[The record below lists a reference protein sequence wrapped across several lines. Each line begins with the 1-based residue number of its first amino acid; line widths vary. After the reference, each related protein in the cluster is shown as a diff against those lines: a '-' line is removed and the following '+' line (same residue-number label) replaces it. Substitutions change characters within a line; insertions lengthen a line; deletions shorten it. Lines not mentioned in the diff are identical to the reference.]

1 MKSWCGAMTTG
12 SKIGIVCC
20 SNGQWRENEKK
31 LSDLDG
37 TLRKIGLIPVW
48 SRHIFVKDTFR
59 SGTGEERADD
69 LMKFYEDGEIA
80 AVFDISGGDIANE
93 ILPYL
98 NFDVIKKNKKLFWG
112 YSDLT
117 TVINAIYAKTGN
129 PSVLYQVRNL
139 VGDCREQQACSF
151 ERSVLQENV
160 FSDGCSNVFGLNSAG
175 QNPGDL
181 FDFSYKFL
189 QGGSME
195 GTVVGGNIRCLLK
208 LAGTEYFPDMKGKIL
223 FLEASGGMAPQM
235 ACYLSQ
241 MKMLGIFEQIGGIL
255 LGTFLKMEEEGARP
269 SIEELVMEY
278 AGSKLPIAKTQE
290 IGHRADSKALM
301 VGEKIRLEKVRTV

>member
-1 MKSWCGAMTTG
+1 MTTG

-31 LSDLDG
+31 LSELDG
-37 TLRKIGLIPVW
+37 TLRKMGMIPVW
-48 SRHIFVKDTFR
+48 SSHIFAKDSFR
-59 SGTGEERADD
+59 SGTGKERADD
-69 LMKFYEDGEIA
+69 LMKFYEDGEIG

-93 ILPYL
+93 ILPHL
-98 NFDVIKKNKKLFWG
+98 DFDVIKKNKKLFWG

-139 VGDCREQQACSF
+139 VGDCREQQVCNF
-151 ERSVLQENV
+151 ERTV
-160 FSDGCSNVFGLNSAG
+160 FHETMSHEKRE
-175 QNPGDL
+175 L

-189 QGGSME
+189 QRDSME
-195 GTVVGGNIRCLLK
+195 GTVVGGNIRCMLK

-223 FLEASGGMAPQM
+223 FLEAAGGMAPQM
-235 ACYLSQ
+235 ACYLCQ
-241 MKMLGIFEQIGGIL
+241 MKMMGVFEQIGGIL
-255 LGTFLKMEEEGARP
+255 LGTFLKMEEEEERP
-269 SIEELVMEY
+269 SIEKLVMEY
-278 AGSKLPIAKTQE
+278 AGPKLPIAKTPE